1 MDLCLDDAVLP
12 LDTAEWVGVTGGTEN
27 YGWSI
32 VYDSQSYT
40 NVQKVKRDVSN
51 CYCEIYEDFLGKG
64 TKSRCNNVY
73 TPMGFVELFG
83 RPLHQCF
90 DCVMDL

>member
-1 MDLCLDDAVLP
+1 MDLCLDDATLP

-40 NVQKVKRDVSN
+40 NVEKLKETFQVADVRFSRLYEQRYQISVVFVKFCFKNMKLRDA
-51 CYCEIYEDFLGKG
+51 
-64 TKSRCNNVY
+64 SRN
-73 TPMGFVELFG
+73 
-83 RPLHQCF
+83 R
-90 DCVMDL
+90 D